1 MHVCRGLQN
10 GSADSATAEMGGWR
24 DGWGGVWVDE
34 IKRKRERER
43 ENEKWRDA
51 EQKWKYD
58 LKEMEVE
65 IFTWEW
71 SRRRGK

>member
-34 IKRKRERER
+34 IKRKRERE
-43 ENEKWRDA
+43 NDKWRDA